1 MLVRF
6 PFLVLRRLIMNTTFE
21 QNSNFNSKSRIYEGY
36 FEESASRAGSIRR
49 GLESFLYIS
58 ASILTAMTSAKA
70 IALFK
75 VIGMAGTLVG
85 FVGIIGA
92 VEQGTLGMG
101 AGFWLGTLLVGIEYL
116 CLRSKRR
123 KV

>member
-1 MLVRF
+1 
-6 PFLVLRRLIMNTTFE
+6 MNTTFE

-36 FEESASRAGSIRR
+36 FEESASRAGNIRR
-49 GLESFLYIS
+49 GLESFLYII

-75 VIGMAGTLVG
+75 VIGVAGALVG

-101 AGFWLGTLLVGIEYL
+101 AGLLLGTLLVGIEYL
-116 CLRSKRR
+116 CLRPKRR
-123 KV
+123 DA

>member
-1 MLVRF
+1 
-6 PFLVLRRLIMNTTFE
+6 MNTTFE
-21 QNSNFNSKSRIYEGY
+21 QNSNFNSKSRTYEGY
-36 FEESASRAGSIRR
+36 FEESASRAGNIRS
-49 GLESFLYIS
+49 GLESFLYII

-75 VIGMAGTLVG
+75 VIGMAGALVG

-101 AGFWLGTLLVGIEYL
+101 AGFGLGTLLVGIEYL